1 MLNSV
6 VCVKE
11 VPDTADAKI
20 DPKTGNLLREG
31 IPSIINPYDI
41 HGVEEAVRIKEKY
54 GGRVIILCMGPPK
67 AKNSVKK
74 ALGLGADTGILL
86 SDRSFGGS
94 DTLAT
99 SYILS
104 TAIRKLMSEYT
115 VDLIFCGK
123 QAIDGD
129 TAQVGPGIAA
139 RLDIAQLTYVTRIA
153 AIDAEKKQIQV
164 IRKLE
169 GGRETLAAGLPALI
183 TVEKAIN
190 DVRYASFP
198 HLLRAAQTE
207 INVWNKDTLEL
218 DEAQIGMKG
227 SPTTVSKIFSPP
239 AKKGGKVHT
248 GAPDMLVKE
257 LTETLFHRVLV
268 MDR

>member
-1 MLNSV
+1 MINSV
-6 VCVKE
+6 VCLKE

-20 DPKTGNLLREG
+20 DPKTGNLIREG

-41 HGVEEAVRIKEKY
+41 HGVEEAIRIKEKF
-54 GGRVIILCMGPPK
+54 GGRVIILCMGPQK

-74 ALGLGADTGILL
+74 ALGLGADLGILV
-86 SDRSFGGS
+86 SDRAFGGS

-104 TAIRKLMSEYT
+104 AAIKKLMQEHPI
-115 VDLIFCGK
+115 DLIFCGK

-139 RLDIAQLTYVTRIA
+139 RLGIAQLTYVTEITSL
-153 AIDAEKKQIQV
+153 DPEEKKIQV

-169 GGRETLAAGLPALI
+169 GGRECLTAKLPALV
-183 TVEKAIN
+183 TVEKSIN
-190 DVRYASFP
+190 EVRYASFP
-198 HLLRAAQTE
+198 DMLKAAGTE
-207 INVWNKDTLEL
+207 IQIWDKSRLDL
-218 DEAQIGMKG
+218 DESQIGIKG
-227 SPTTVSKIFSPP
+227 SPTTVSKIFTPP
-239 AKKGGKVHT
+239 PKKGGQVHT
-248 GAPDMLVKE
+248 GAPQDLVKE
-257 LTETLFHRVLV
+257 LVNTLFNRVLV

>member
-1 MLNSV
+1 MINSV
-6 VCVKE
+6 VCLKE

-41 HGVEEAVRIKEKY
+41 HAVEEAVRIKEKY
-54 GGRVIILCMGPPK
+54 GGTVIILCMGPPK
-67 AKNSVKK
+67 AKNSVRK
-74 ALGLGADTGILL
+74 ALGLGADIGILL

-104 TAIRKLMSEYT
+104 TAIRKLMADYT

-139 RLDIAQLTYVTRIA
+139 RLEIPQLTYASKVSI
-153 AIDAEKKQIQV
+153 IDPQKKQLQV

-169 GGRETLAAGLPALI
+169 GGQETMECSLPALI
-183 TVEKAIN
+183 TVEKSIN

-198 HLLRAAQTE
+198 DMLKAAQSE
-207 INVWNKDTLEL
+207 ITVWNKSNL
-218 DEAQIGMKG
+218 DLDDAQIGIKG

-248 GAPDMLVKE
+248 GAPEMLVKE
-257 LTETLFHRVLV
+257 LTDELFNRVLV

>member
-6 VCVKE
+6 VCLKE

-20 DPKTGNLLREG
+20 DPKTGNLIREG

-41 HGVEEAVRIKEKY
+41 HGVEEAIRIKEKY
-54 GGRVIILCMGPPK
+54 GGKVIILCMGPPK

-74 ALGLGADTGILL
+74 ALGLGADLGILV

-104 TAIRKLMSEYT
+104 TAIKKLMSEHT
-115 VDLIFCGK
+115 IDFIFCGK

-139 RLDIAQLTYVTRIA
+139 RLNIAQLTYVNEITS
-153 AIDAEKKQIQV
+153 IDPEKKQVQV
-164 IRKLE
+164 VRKLE
-169 GGRETLAAGLPALI
+169 GGRETLTAKLPALI
-183 TVEKAIN
+183 TVEKSIN
-190 DVRYASFP
+190 EVRYASFTDM
-198 HLLRAAQTE
+198 LKAAQAE
-207 INVWNKDTLEL
+207 IKIWDKNSL
-218 DEAQIGMKG
+218 DLDQSQIGIKG
-227 SPTTVSKIFSPP
+227 SPTTVNKIFNPP

-248 GAPDMLVKE
+248 GAPDILVKE
-257 LTETLFHRVLV
+257 LVEELFKRVLV
-268 MDR
+268 MDK